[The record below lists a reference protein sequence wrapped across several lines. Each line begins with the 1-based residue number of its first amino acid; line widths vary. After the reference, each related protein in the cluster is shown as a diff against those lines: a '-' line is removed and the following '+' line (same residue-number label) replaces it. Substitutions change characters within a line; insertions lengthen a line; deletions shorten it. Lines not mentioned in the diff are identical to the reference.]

1 MFKDSFFKKVE
12 DKTNVNKETIM
23 SLAARVQN
31 SNMKDENVLR
41 ELIEDVSKV
50 AGKEV
55 SKEQT
60 DRIINTIIKDKVPK
74 NLDKM
79 I

>member
-1 MFKDSFFKKVE
+1 MFGDSFFKKVE
-12 DKTNVNKETIM
+12 DKTKVDKDTIV
-23 SLAARVQN
+23 SLASRVQN

-41 ELIEDVSKV
+41 KLIEDISKV

-55 SKEQT
+55 SEEQT
-60 DRIINTIIKDKVPK
+60 NKIINTIIKDKVPK

-79 I
+79 L